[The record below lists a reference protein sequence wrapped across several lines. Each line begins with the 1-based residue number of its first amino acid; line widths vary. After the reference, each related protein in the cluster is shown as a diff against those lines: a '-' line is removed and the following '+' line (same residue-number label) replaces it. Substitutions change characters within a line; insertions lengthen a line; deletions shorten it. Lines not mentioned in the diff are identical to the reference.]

1 MEYLFFFF
9 KMILEIMVLDEEF
22 LIVNKL
28 FIIAKDFFVKIELE
42 DLVLY

>member
-9 KMILEIMVLDEEF
+9 KMILEIIVLDKEF

-28 FIIAKDFFVKIELE
+28 FIIVKDFFVKIELE